1 MASTSTTSTSTT
13 STTQATTTTT
23 TAPGGQLVVNGG
35 FETGSFSPW
44 VPGGGAPQPVGVT
57 GIVHTGTYS
66 VRLGT
71 VSGTEPHGDS
81 WVYQTVT
88 IPASV
93 SHATLSFWYL
103 PATRSSAF
111 VEWQQ
116 AQVRNTSGATL
127 RESGP

>member
-1 MASTSTTSTSTT
+1 
-13 STTQATTTTT
+13 
-23 TAPGGQLVVNGG
+23 
-35 FETGSFSPW
+35 
-44 VPGGGAPQPVGVT
+44 
-57 GIVHTGTYS
+57 VHTGTYS

-93 SHATLSFWYL
+93 SRATLSFWYL

-111 VEWQQ
+111 LEWQQ

-127 RESGP
+127 AQIFKSTSTSSTWTSRTFDLTPYRGQTVQLWFDVHQAGFSGPTSMYLDDVSVTLS